1 MKILHLIET
10 SGPGGAEKVLLSLA
24 KNLNKNYDCSVGLI
38 KNGWLYG
45 KLKENGIKAEIIPPG
60 GLFDL
65 KLIRN
70 LVTHIKGEK
79 IDLIHSHLLDMNF
92 YSSIAAKFTGTPH
105 ISTEHG
111 DVHHFSKRMDFKT
124 RLKIKILAKF
134 SNKLVFVSNFT
145 KRQFLKIANLPEE
158 KTSIIYNG
166 IDIDEYQKPIDK
178 NKKKG
183 EIGIKEDE
191 FVIGNIANLYPVKG
205 QIYLLRAAKKVLKE
219 IPNTKF
225 LIIGRGELENELKR
239 EAQNLGIV
247 SYVKFLGFREDVKEL
262 YKIMDVFVLSS
273 LTEGLPLSLI
283 EAMASK
289 VPVVATDVGGI
300 PEVIDDGV
308 NGLLVPPSD
317 PEALSTKI
325 NFLLRNNS
333 LAEKLVIQ
341 GGKKFK
347 QQFSITIMQ
356 NKYNDIYSMILR

>member
-1 MKILHLIET
+1 
-10 SGPGGAEKVLLSLA
+10 
-24 KNLNKNYDCSVGLI
+24 
-38 KNGWLYG
+38 
-45 KLKENGIKAEIIPPG
+45 
-60 GLFDL
+60 
-65 KLIRN
+65 
-70 LVTHIKGEK
+70 
-79 IDLIHSHLLDMNF
+79 
-92 YSSIAAKFTGTPH
+92 
-105 ISTEHG
+105 
-111 DVHHFSKRMDFKT
+111 
-124 RLKIKILAKF
+124 
-134 SNKLVFVSNFT
+134 LVFVSNFT

-308 NGLLVPPSD
+308 NGLLVPPAD
-317 PEALSTKI
+317 PQAMAKKI
-325 NFLLRNNS
+325 ICLLKDPFQ
-333 LAEKLVIQ
+333 AEEIKKQCFEKMQKFEIQ
-341 GGKKFK
+341 
-347 QQFSITIMQ
+347 SML
-356 NKYNDIYSMILR
+356 NKYEQIYSKIIKC